1 MQNINLRQSP
11 VKFEALTHTY
21 WLDGKQLK
29 GVTSGSLIER
39 LNPDK
44 YAGVSQKKL
53 DERAAYGTAIHSLIG
68 LYEETGI
75 ISDDE
80 DVRHYIQIKEDQQLY
95 HVATEYLVSDE
106 ERYASSIDHV
116 FQDKDGGIVLVDIKR
131 TYKLD
136 VEAVRYQLSIY
147 RRMFEMQNPDL
158 RVKTIAAIWL
168 HGEEYAYVPVTPVPD
183 DYIDYLIECD
193 ILDKPFDVASHFSTL
208 PAIVADKEQAIADII
223 MHMEYEKSQLE
234 EFRKGLYEIME
245 QHDIKSFCGQHI
257 QLTRVF
263 PTERESFDTR
273 AFKKDYPQIYQE
285 YVKKTSVKGNLKIT
299 LK

>member
-44 YAGVSQKKL
+44 YAGVSQKRL

-80 DVRHYIQIKEDQQLY
+80 DVRHYIEIKEDQQLY

-193 ILDKPFDVASHFSTL
+193 IKDEPFNIAEHFSTL
-208 PAIVADKEQAIADII
+208 PALVANYEQRIVEIFTQREECDREF
-223 MHMEYEKSQLE
+223 EKIRQI
-234 EFRKGLYEIME
+234 LYEVME
-245 QHDIKSFCGQHI
+245 MKDLKSFDGFDI
-257 QLTRVF
+257 RLTRVL
-263 PTERESFDTR
+263 PTERESFDTL
-273 AFKKDYPQIYQE
+273 AFKNDYPQIYQE
-285 YVKKTSVKGNLKIT
+285 YVKKTPVKGNLKIT